1 MNFFIRNKIYLLFGA
16 TFTVLLL
23 AIFWPEAKKSGELQK
38 YYTRPADQLVMV
50 SYAGE
55 MQLGD
60 KRKARVSYEIHREE
74 NPLQP
79 REVVYR
85 IEIKELST
93 DYKALSKRVTE
104 LSSVKRFYASALVKS
119 VILDWAAPDYYFVL
133 PYEPS
138 GENLGSTEKP
148 ASDRDAEYG
157 FKDCPNLLK
166 LQFKAD
172 QQEFCIGTATQ
183 GDTRRYLLDRKKN
196 KIVIGPDF
204 TVRRLVNNIFAQRDP
219 SLHPYGSEGT
229 DTLELKV
236 SPQLLAKYPM
246 LREKTGGIIKL
257 RMLIKDEGKK
267 KINVWH
273 VDNLLS
279 IKPSHAAEYATL
291 LQAMRIN
298 GLLALDA
305 PPATAS
311 TAEIIKHA
319 GLDPKTVPAIEGTFS
334 IKRTDK
340 QDTLLARYAFFSPQV
355 RTDSKLALQ
364 SDNTLVRPL
373 DSLVLSSF
381 NAGYI
386 SADLYPRMQAIL
398 QKIENDLREAQKVG
412 EEKKAQKAQKSQGAE
427 PKKNK

>member
-1 MNFFIRNKIYLLFGA
+1 MKFLMRNKILILFGT

-23 AIFWPEAKKSGELQK
+23 AIFWPEAKKPGELQK
-38 YYTRPADQLVMV
+38 YYTRPPDQLMMI
-50 SYAGE
+50 SYSGE

-60 KRKARVSYEIHREE
+60 KRKAGVSYEIHREE

-79 REVVYR
+79 KEAVYR
-85 IEIKELST
+85 IEISELST
-93 DYKALSKRVTE
+93 EDKGLAKRVSE
-104 LSSVKRFYASALVKS
+104 LSAVKRFYASALIKS

-133 PYEPS
+133 PYEQ
-138 GENLGSTEKP
+138 LGDNDGSAEKS
-148 ASDRDAEYG
+148 ARDRDAEYG

-183 GDTRRYLLDRKKN
+183 GDSRRYLLDRKKN

-204 TVRRLVNNIFAQRDP
+204 TVRRLVNNIFAQREP
-219 SLHPYGSEGT
+219 LLHPYGSEGI

-236 SPQLLAKYPM
+236 SPQLLAKYPL
-246 LREKTGGIIKL
+246 LREKTGGILKL

-298 GLLALDA
+298 ALLALDA
-305 PPATAS
+305 PPATA
-311 TAEIIKHA
+311 TAAEILQKA
-319 GLDPKTVPAIEGTFS
+319 GLDEKTIPAIEGAFS
-334 IKRTDK
+334 IKHTDK
-340 QDTLLARYAFFSPQV
+340 QDTLLARYAFFSPMV

-412 EEKKAQKAQKSQGAE
+412 EEKKAQKAQQVPGTE
-427 PKKNK
+427 PKKK